1 MFYKKWGKTPT
12 ATVSTVAGTWRIR
25 MNIDKKKCRSG
36 KGWNEFVS
44 GAKLK
49 EGKKLKSSL
58 VEPEEK
64 KFTVEVED

>member
-1 MFYKKWGKTPT
+1 
-12 ATVSTVAGTWRIR
+12 
-25 MNIDKKKCRSG
+25 MNIDKKKCRFG

-49 EGKKLKSSL
+49 LGEKLKFSL

-64 KFTVEVED
+64 KFTVEIED